1 VLFALTKHT
10 SHGSPDVG
18 FAGAAAHS
26 SVAHAIWQGALQASG
41 VPPEELPLLLLE
53 LPLSMPVPLLLPPL
67 PLSAVS
73 LDEEPFEQPF
83 A

>member
-1 VLFALTKHT
+1 LFALAKHT

-26 SVAHAIWQGALQASG
+26 SVAHAIWQGALQASA
-41 VPPEELPLLLLE
+41 VPPEELLLLE
-53 LPLSMPVPLLLPPL
+53 LELELPLAMPAPLLPPL
-67 PLSAVS
+67 PLSVVL
-73 LDEEPFEQPF
+73 LDEEPFEQPL